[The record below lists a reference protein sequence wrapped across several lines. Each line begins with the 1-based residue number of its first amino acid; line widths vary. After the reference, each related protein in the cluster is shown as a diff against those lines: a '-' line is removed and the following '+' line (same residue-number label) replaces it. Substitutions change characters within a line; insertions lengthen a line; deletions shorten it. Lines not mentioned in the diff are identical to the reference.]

1 MKAAIYIRVSTQLQS
16 TDRQRTE
23 LTELANKRGYE
34 VVQIYEDFCSG
45 FKDRPSYSQLKEDA
59 TKGIFDIVLFSE
71 MSRMT
76 RKNNLLSEVDY
87 FKGNNVQ
94 VYFQKQNILVTNQK
108 NDLGSTIL
116 LSVMSAISSY
126 EVELMKERLVSG
138 KIEQLKTRPMTTGK
152 VPFGY
157 MASADGDIRIN
168 PDEAPIIKEAIE
180 KYADGWSTDM
190 LIQWLNANTDKNWYS
205 STFRRILKRKLY
217 KGIHEVTFKKVAQT
231 TVSNYYPELRIVS
244 DDIWERCQTKL
255 YANQRGRLPK
265 SYPYQLKGLIKCT
278 CCGRHF
284 TGRTV
289 GGGRHNYNCTGNNTV
304 YKEAGNQCANA
315 LSVMAEHLDYAIWT
329 TVMMNA
335 IKANND
341 IDIKSKITQIETQI
355 NDLNIQLSLKN
366 EALNKLNKALSSFA
380 KKAVMLDLSDEEV
393 SQYGAENKR
402 EKANVISDMDKIN
415 QSIKSLNDQLDYLKT
430 SGDQATLDALLQKA
444 CDDPQLRI
452 DYLRGH
458 IDVIYIYSIEP
469 FNYFIIKDRLGC
481 VLIVRMRKRQR
492 KLNDLKFNLIHHQF
506 NIKEPFTAE
515 AAKTILDKA
524 IIDHDLR
531 TKEVKE
537 RFKGVSL

>member
-45 FKDRPSYSQLKEDA
+45 FKDRASYNQLKEDA
-59 TKGIFDIVLFSE
+59 TKGLFNIVLFSE

-87 FKGNNVQ
+87 FKRNNVQ

-126 EVELMKERLVSG
+126 EVELMKERLISG

-157 MASADGDIRIN
+157 MTSAEGDIKVN

-217 KGIHEVTFKKVAQT
+217 KGIHEVKFSKVAQT

-244 DDIWERCQTKL
+244 DDIWDKCQAKL
-255 YANQRGRLPK
+255 YANQRGRLSK
-265 SYPYQLKGLIKCT
+265 SYPYHLRHLIVCT

-304 YKEAGNQCANA
+304 YKEAGNQCTNT

-329 TVMMNA
+329 TVMTNA

-341 IDIKSKITQIETQI
+341 IDIKAKITQIEAQI
-355 NDLNIQLSLKN
+355 NDLNIQLGLKK
-366 EALNKLNKALSSFA
+366 EALNKLNKALTSFA
-380 KKAVMLDLSDEEV
+380 KKAVMLDLSDDEV
-393 SQYGAENKR
+393 AQYGADNKR
-402 EKANVISDMDKIN
+402 EKASITSDIDQIN
-415 QSIKSLNDQLDYLKT
+415 QSIKSQIEQLDYLRM

-444 CDDPQLRI
+444 CEDPQLRI
-452 DYLRGH
+452 EYLREH
-458 IDVIYIYSIEP
+458 IDIIYIFSIEP
-469 FNYFIIKDRLGC
+469 YNYFIIKDRMGC
-481 VLIVRMRKRQR
+481 ILIVRMRKRQR
-492 KLNDLKFNLIHHQF
+492 KLNDLKFNLIHHEF
-506 NIKEPFTAE
+506 DIKEPFTSDR
-515 AAKTILDKA
+515 AKIMLDQA
-524 IIDHDLR
+524 IIDYDSR
-531 TKEVKE
+531 VKELKE
-537 RFKGVSL
+537 RFKGVS

>member
-23 LTELANKRGYE
+23 LTELATKRGYE
-34 VVQIYEDFCSG
+34 IVQIYEDFCSG
-45 FKDRPSYSQLKEDA
+45 FKDRASYNQLKEDA
-59 TKGIFDIVLFSE
+59 AKGIFDIVLFSE

-87 FKGNNVQ
+87 FKGNNIQ

-138 KIEQLKTRPMTTGK
+138 KIEKLKSRPTRTGNL
-152 VPFGY
+152 PFGY
-157 MASADGDIRIN
+157 TFNADGDIRIN

-217 KGIHEVTFKKVAQT
+217 KGIYEVTFKKVAQT

-244 DDIWERCQTKL
+244 DDIWQRCQDKL
-255 YANQRGRLPK
+255 YSNQRGRLPK

-278 CCGRHF
+278 CCGRTF

-289 GGGRHNYNCTGNNTV
+289 GNQRHNYNCTGNNTV
-304 YKEAGNQCANA
+304 YKQAGNQCSNA
-315 LSVMAEHLDYAIWT
+315 LSVQAERLDGVIWNVLKYNAVRSHN
-329 TVMMNA
+329 TV
-335 IKANND
+335 D
-341 IDIKSKITQIETQI
+341 IDSKIKHTETQI
-355 NDLNIQLSLKN
+355 NDLHTQLGLKN

-380 KKAVMLDLSDEEV
+380 KKAVMLDLSDDEV
-393 SQYGAENKR
+393 AQYGAENKR
-402 EKANVISDMDKIN
+402 EKAILASDIDDMNLKLKALNKQLVALNGAGDDVSIRELIN
-415 QSIKSLNDQLDYLKT
+415 QADNDVVLRQKYLH
-430 SGDQATLDALLQKA
+430 DN
-444 CDDPQLRI
+444 I
-452 DYLRGH
+452 DT
-458 IDVIYIYSIEP
+458 INIYSDGL
-469 FNYFIIKDRLGC
+469 FN
-481 VLIVRMRKRQR
+481 VV
-492 KLNDLKFNLIHHQF
+492 
-506 NIKEPFTAE
+506 TV
-515 AAKTILDKA
+515 LDKFLNTSIIVFRKQAKGNTVTIYTA
-524 IIDHDLR
+524 IESYILPIVCVDGVWKNQDTDETL
-531 TKEVKE
+531 TIEEVLPILSKQT
-537 RFKGVSL
+537 VTI